1 MNQTFMS
8 EQYIDLT
15 EDGNNDLAGGENND
29 LAGGEGW
36 IADGGAGADYPI
48 FEAGFPADGGAEP
61 YSPRFEADIKDA
73 LMASDMAAHTD
84 YQEKLHL
91 ARACA
96 ISLKVPEEEQAA
108 MYAAIAASLEVPD
121 EEKAALDAAIAA
133 SLEVQ
138 DEQTALEEALQAS
151 RGPVKLPPAAA
162 VQGLGQAAAG
172 GGLPLDHPEMVGRG
186 ADGRLLRQPA
196 ARTFPPINWPAA
208 QSRGLPAAVRGLPPT
223 ASELRAEA
231 AMRRMMGADGTSLP
245 QKRPRSPEGEPKI
258 CLQREE
264 DSKLCVICKDRP
276 SCMVSL
282 PCGHINK
289 CEDCS
294 KQSRLSKPYCM
305 TCNVWGDADPW
316 TCSHMLTSRT
326 KCLTCNKWETSCVR
340 VFMP

>member
-15 EDGNNDLAGGENND
+15 EDGNNDLAGGE
-29 LAGGEGW
+29 GW
-36 IADGGAGADYPI
+36 IADGGAGQD
-48 FEAGFPADGGAEP
+48 
-61 YSPRFEADIKDA
+61 SPRFEADIKDA
-73 LMASDMAAHTD
+73 LMASAFMAQTDEQEYAH
-84 YQEKLHL
+84 LV
-91 ARACA
+91 AAC
-96 ISLKVPEEEQAA
+96 
-108 MYAAIAASLEVPD
+108 AASLEVPD

-208 QSRGLPAAVRGLPPT
+208 QSRGLPAAVVGLPPT